1 VNVVLSFALLLLV
14 SNGAVVR
21 KRSSACAVLWFCL
34 ELIPEK
40 REARGLRVLDFVSF
54 REPSASLTP
63 CSYRTV
69 GNLAYNDSNQL
80 AIAKAGAIPALVS
93 LIIKSTPTAMERA
106 ISALGNLAFNDVNR
120 KAIPKAGAIAPL
132 VFLLTEG
139 NQVMQEQS
147 ALALGEC

>member
-1 VNVVLSFALLLLV
+1 MLYCPFPCYFLSVAELSFE
-14 SNGAVVR
+14 NG
-21 KRSSACAVLWFCL
+21 L
-34 ELIPEK
+34 
-40 REARGLRVLDFVSF
+40 LRVLFCGFAWNLYLGSGKLAVCALDFVSF
-54 REPSASLTP
+54 REPGASLTP
-63 CSYRTV
+63 CLHLTL

>member
-1 VNVVLSFALLLLV
+1 VLYFWFSLVLYVTCAHLYDLLFSF
-14 SNGAVVR
+14 
-21 KRSSACAVLWFCL
+21 
-34 ELIPEK
+34 
-40 REARGLRVLDFVSF
+40 
-54 REPSASLTP
+54 
-63 CSYRTV
+63 CS

-147 ALALGEC
+147 ALALGEASAVCMWE